1 MNEEMKATAEQIKY
15 PNGRVFSIYTKMTKK
30 GVRYYFYSRMQM
42 RYFPIS
48 RNEINQYIL
57 LEN

>member
-1 MNEEMKATAEQIKY
+1 MNNEMNFTGEQIKY
-15 PNGRVFSIYTKMTKK
+15 PNGKVFGIYTKMTKK
-30 GVRYYFYSRMQM
+30 GIRYYFYSRMQM